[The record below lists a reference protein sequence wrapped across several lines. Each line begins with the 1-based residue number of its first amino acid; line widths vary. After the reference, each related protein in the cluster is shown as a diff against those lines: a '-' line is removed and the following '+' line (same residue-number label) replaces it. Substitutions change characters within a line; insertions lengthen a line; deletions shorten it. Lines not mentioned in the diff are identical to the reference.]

1 MSGSELTY
9 ERNPHCC
16 LFPKV
21 NESIVL
27 AQRTCHLQLKATRLF
42 CVTQEDSW
50 GVHLD
55 TGPEA
60 SVSHPASFLS
70 LCASSCDHWHGLYSW
85 LWGYSTGCSPAWNPF
100 PQVLS
105 LQRPCPPSCTTPHPL
120 LTLIGGTFPALV
132 FLRAPA
138 PIWYEAHGAPGQWL
152 CLFQWVEPCL
162 AQSINSHDNKLI
174 Q

>member
-9 ERNPHCC
+9 ERNPHCY

-42 CVTQEDSW
+42 CVTQEDPW
-50 GVHLD
+50 GVHPD

-60 SVSHPASFLS
+60 SASRPASFLS
-70 LCASSCDHWHGLYSW
+70 LCASSCHHWHGLFSW
-85 LWGYSTGCSPAWNPF
+85 PWGCGTGCSPAWNPF

-105 LQRPCPPSCTTPHPL
+105 LQRPCPTILQHTPPSAHADWRHFSCTGFPQSTSPH
-120 LTLIGGTFPALV
+120 LV
-132 FLRAPA
+132 
-138 PIWYEAHGAPGQWL
+138 
-152 CLFQWVEPCL
+152 
-162 AQSINSHDNKLI
+162 
-174 Q
+174 